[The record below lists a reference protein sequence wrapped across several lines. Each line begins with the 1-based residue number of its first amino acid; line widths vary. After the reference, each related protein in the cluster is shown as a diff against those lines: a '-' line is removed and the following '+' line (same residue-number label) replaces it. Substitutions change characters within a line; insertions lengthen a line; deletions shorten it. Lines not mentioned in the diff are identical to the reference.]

1 MSGQELRRCLKD
13 IEPELRPIFWGRQ
26 IQGAPKSVILMAE
39 CKVVASKPSA
49 MTLDLSEFS
58 LPRKTLYGNINHCTQ
73 LGEDTFRS
81 TAMKMARVG
90 YLTHEMSKPDG
101 IIESMLKFI
110 DPDQSRLRDK
120 ILHRHISKGL
130 EIIDESRRMVKEV
143 QEKFTDWAQATQ
155 DLYDALTDKASTNK
169 QQQRETQGKIN
180 QKTQEKERLEEDA
193 EEEKIELAKLDQ
205 KALEVYEMML
215 NSLPTSMSKVAR
227 MCAAA
232 AIAGLSPELAFGVLV
247 LGSIH
252 VGVFHTDYF
261 SEAEVAEIIKKALKD
276 LKDLQEETTRFLDFL
291 TGIQKMIISADDKR
305 NHVFMGDLTP
315 EERRDLICDNTDPGS
330 QKLQEDALF
339 LKNRFLIATKATSL
353 YNDVSEKF
361 VTPGVQWEAGLQLL
375 DLTDNALN
383 TKIKEIE
390 EWRVKNM

>member
-1 MSGQELRRCLKD
+1 
-13 IEPELRPIFWGRQ
+13 
-26 IQGAPKSVILMAE
+26 
-39 CKVVASKPSA
+39 
-49 MTLDLSEFS
+49 
-58 LPRKTLYGNINHCTQ
+58 
-73 LGEDTFRS
+73 
-81 TAMKMARVG
+81 MARVG

-120 ILHRHISKGL
+120 ILHRHIIS
-130 EIIDESRRMVKEV
+130 SV
-143 QEKFTDWAQATQ
+143 
-155 DLYDALTDKASTNK
+155 
-169 QQQRETQGKIN
+169 
-180 QKTQEKERLEEDA
+180 
-193 EEEKIELAKLDQ
+193 
-205 KALEVYEMML
+205 
-215 NSLPTSMSKVAR
+215 
-227 MCAAA
+227 
-232 AIAGLSPELAFGVLV
+232 
-247 LGSIH
+247 
-252 VGVFHTDYF
+252 
-261 SEAEVAEIIKKALKD
+261 IKKALKD

-291 TGIQKMIISADDKR
+291 TGIQTMIISADDKR

-315 EERRDLICDNTDPGS
+315 EERRDLICDS
-330 QKLQEDALF
+330 ELKEKLQEDALF